1 MIRNRSIRAL
11 HLRAASTASRPASAV
26 VTSILSRTWRR
37 PQADDSSR
45 TGSVLILVL
54 VVVVLLS
61 YSAYSFSEL
70 MIAEYAATSALG
82 NQIRTRALAESG
94 IDALTAAFDN
104 AEGSDQSLWTDGEL
118 RFRHQPVDDIGHAVG
133 RYSIVQRLPSFGD
146 QAVTFGPVDES
157 SKLNLIALPLD
168 NHRRTQSRNRLLAL
182 PGMTEAIADAILDW
196 MDEDDE
202 PSEFGAESEWYATLS
217 PPRLPAQRR
226 LNSLNE
232 LLLIRG
238 VTHELLYGEDGNQ
251 NGRLDPNENDGG
263 RSEPSDNADG
273 KLDRGWV
280 DLVTLHSREAAT
292 PAGRPARINVNRP
305 DLPELFDDLESSL
318 GEEAAQFIVAWRLA
332 GSAFGTD
339 SQRVGSVSTGSTSGG
354 LAAERRRRLME
365 SAQDRLRRQLGR
377 DDAAEAE
384 DFDQKEANEAA
395 LTGNEIVKGGINLSR
410 KPAYAIRS
418 VFDLI
423 GTTVRIDVDR
433 RDTVLKSPWA
443 GDPGSVEEA
452 VALLESRLT
461 TTDDAFI
468 AGRINVNAAP
478 LAVLRSVPG
487 INESLAQSILAG
499 QRRARGN
506 GEICRRH
513 QTIAWL
519 FVEGIVDLRQLRSL
533 VPWLTTRGD
542 VFRGIS
548 IGHIDGHRVTS
559 TIEFLIDSSGDTTTI
574 LQLADQEPSAL
585 PVHSW

>member
-26 VTSILSRTWRR
+26 VTSILGRTWRR
-37 PQADDSSR
+37 SQADDSSR

-82 NQIRTRALAESG
+82 DQIRTRALAESG
-94 IDALTAAFDN
+94 IDALAAAFDDSK
-104 AEGSDQSLWTDGEL
+104 GDDQSPGADGKQ
-118 RFRHQPVDDIGHAVG
+118 RFRHQPVDDNGHSVG

-157 SKLNLIALPLD
+157 SKLNLNALPLD

-202 PSEFGAESEWYATLS
+202 PSEFGAESAWYSTLS

-226 LNSLNE
+226 MNVLSE
-232 LLLIRG
+232 LLLVRG
-238 VTHELLYGEDGNQ
+238 VTHELLYGEDRNQ
-251 NGRLDPNENDGG
+251 NGRLDPNENDGA

-273 KLDRGWV
+273 KLDRGWS
-280 DLVTLHSREAAT
+280 DLITLHSREAGQ
-292 PAGRPARINVNRP
+292 PAGGSSRINVNRA
-305 DLPELFDDLESSL
+305 DLSELFDDLESSL
-318 GEEAAQFIVAWRLA
+318 GEEAARFIVAWRLA
-332 GSAFGTD
+332 GSAFGSD
-339 SQRVGSVSTGSTSGG
+339 SQRIGSVSAGTSSEG
-354 LAAERRRRLME
+354 LAAKRRQRRME
-365 SAQDRLRRQLGR
+365 SAHDRLRRQLGR
-377 DDAAEAE
+377 DGSSSVDDSEQSESNAEVPTE
-384 DFDQKEANEAA
+384 NEV
-395 LTGNEIVKGGINLSR
+395 VKGGINLSR
-410 KPAYAIRS
+410 KPAYTIRS

-443 GDPGSVEEA
+443 GDPGNVEQA
-452 VALLESRLT
+452 ITLLQSRLA
-461 TTDDAFI
+461 TTDDEFI
-468 AGRINVNAAP
+468 AGRINVNEASP
-478 LAVLRSVPG
+478 AVLRSVPG
-487 INESLAQSILAG
+487 IDESLAESIHAG
-499 QRRARGN
+499 QRRARAN
-506 GEICRRH
+506 SEISRRH
-513 QTIAWL
+513 ETIAWL
-519 FVEGIVDLRQLRSL
+519 FVEGLVDLRQLRSL
-533 VPWLTTRGD
+533 APWLTTRGD
-542 VFRGIS
+542 VFSGIS

-559 TIEFLIDSSGDTTTI
+559 TIEFLIDSSGEAATI
-574 LQLADQEPSAL
+574 LQLADHEPSAL

>member
-1 MIRNRSIRAL
+1 MIRTLAGRTSR
-11 HLRAASTASRPASAV
+11 LRVASTVFGPSSVAG
-26 VTSILSRTWRR
+26 TSMSGRVCRRART
-37 PQADDSSR
+37 AESSR

-82 NQIRTRALAESG
+82 DQIRTRALAESG
-94 IDALTAAFDN
+94 IDALAAAFDDL
-104 AEGSDQSLWTDGEL
+104 EGGNQIIGTDGEQ
-118 RFRHQPVDDIGHAVG
+118 RFRHQAVDADGHSVG
-133 RYSIVQRLPSFGD
+133 RYSILQRLPSSED
-146 QAVTFGPVDES
+146 HDVCFGPVDES
-157 SKLNLIALPLD
+157 SKLNLNALPLD

-182 PGMTEAIADAILDW
+182 PGMTDAIADAILDW

-202 PSEFGAESEWYATLS
+202 SSEFGAESEWYATLS

-238 VTHELLYGEDGNQ
+238 VTHELLYGEDANQ
-251 NGRLDPNENDGG
+251 NGRLDPNENDGARG
-263 RSEPSDNADG
+263 EPSDNADG

-305 DLPELFDDLESSL
+305 ELPELFDELESSL
-318 GEEAAQFIVAWRLA
+318 GDEAAQFIVAWRLA
-332 GSAFGTD
+332 GSAFGSD
-339 SQRVGSVSTGSTSGG
+339 SQRVGSVSAGSSSNGFD
-354 LAAERRRRLME
+354 AERRQRRME
-365 SAQDRLRRQLGR
+365 SAHDRLRRQLGR
-377 DDAAEAE
+377 DNVSSAE
-384 DFDQKEANEAA
+384 DAGQPETNAAA
-395 LTGNEIVKGGINLSR
+395 LTGNEVVKAGINLSR

-443 GDPGSVEEA
+443 GDPGSVEQA
-452 VALLESRLT
+452 VALLENRLT
-461 TTDDAFI
+461 TTDDEFI
-468 AGRINVNAAP
+468 AGRINVNEAP
-478 LAVLRSVPG
+478 RAILRSVPG
-487 INESLAQSILAG
+487 INESLAESILAG

-506 GEICRRH
+506 GEISRRH

-519 FVEGIVDLRQLRSL
+519 FVEGLVDLRQLRSL
-533 VPWLTTRGD
+533 APWLTTRGD